1 MKIKDSVLE
10 PYSVDYD
17 FGGWQVKEG
26 ERKGKGVPFKDLN
39 DCVSYIVQ
47 QRLAAIEGTYTIAE
61 YMKIQRKIQKEVG
74 DAFANADKELS
85 LEEQPQEETVMPKP
99 SLTIQE

>member
-1 MKIKDSVLE
+1 MKIKDPVLE

-26 ERKGKGVPFKDLN
+26 ETKGKGVPLKDLN
-39 DCVSYIVQ
+39 DCITYIVQ
-47 QRLAAIEGTYTIAE
+47 QRLASIKGTYTIAE

-74 DAFANADKELS
+74 DAFANAEKE
-85 LEEQPQEETVMPKP
+85 LEEQPQEETPMLKP